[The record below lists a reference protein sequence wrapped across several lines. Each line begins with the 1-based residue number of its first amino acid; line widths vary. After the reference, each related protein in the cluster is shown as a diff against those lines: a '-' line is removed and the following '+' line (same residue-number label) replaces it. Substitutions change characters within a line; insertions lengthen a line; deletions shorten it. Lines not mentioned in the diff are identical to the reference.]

1 MRMNVEEM
9 RFMCFRMSFCCC
21 CLYMNCAQ
29 RVHVYVCSNYCAHG
43 SCSLQSAIEGDLFS
57 LKRIL

>member
-29 RVHVYVCSNYCAHG
+29 HVHVYVCSNY
-43 SCSLQSAIEGDLFS
+43 
-57 LKRIL
+57 ILVNECVMLDEITQ